1 MKSTDSQNKQTISL
15 EFDTK
20 KHMMLVYDDI
30 SIGRKIEFDFIK
42 NGLEKNEISIYLTHG
57 QVKLVEQEML
67 SFGIDVKYFKDK
79 GILKIVHIKNP
90 TEESLDFLDS
100 IQLYLQEILQDPERK
115 FRIVGRVMP
124 DVGIETAIAIQV
136 RFEKIFHNSIFD
148 KLNGS
153 VLCTY
158 ELSQIQANNQWM
170 KWLRELKD
178 NHHVCI
184 IHRNGKTELTTSYT
198 V

>member
-1 MKSTDSQNKQTISL
+1 MVSL

-20 KHMMLVYDDI
+20 KHIMLVYDDI
-30 SIGRKIEFDFIK
+30 LVGHKIEFDFIK

-57 QVKLVEQEML
+57 EIKLVEQEMH
-67 SFGIDVKYFKDK
+67 SFGIDVKYFKNK
-79 GILKIVHIKNP
+79 GILKVVHIKNP
-90 TEESLDFLDS
+90 AEESLDFLDNV
-100 IQLYLQEILQDPERK
+100 QLYLEEILQNPERK
-115 FRIVGRVMP
+115 FRIVGRLMP
-124 DVGIETAIAIQV
+124 DVGIETAMAIQAKY
-136 RFEKIFHNSIFD
+136 EKIFHNNIFH

-158 ELSQIQANNQWM
+158 ELSQIQANDQWI

-184 IHRNGKTELTTSYT
+184 IHRNGKTELTTSYA